1 MDPRIKMQQIGQ
13 TMYGNRWKS
22 SLSRGMSVDPKT
34 IHRLLSGE
42 RYFPKDLSSKL
53 LQAIQLEQSKI
64 NKAMEIITSDRICR
78 DDITEDV
85 IKYIAS
91 RFEYL
96 SEKDYKSA
104 INSIHRAVHD
114 TVPNDIYLS
123 DLEAIALRY
132 STISVA

>member
-1 MDPRIKMQQIGQ
+1 
-13 TMYGNRWKS
+13 
-22 SLSRGMSVDPKT
+22 
-34 IHRLLSGE
+34 
-42 RYFPKDLSSKL
+42 
-53 LQAIQLEQSKI
+53 
-64 NKAMEIITSDRICR
+64 MEIITSDRICR